1 MPYADI
7 SKPPAPLPS
16 AKLQVLRP
24 GVSLQPPLTRLGS
37 GPGLI
42 LFTTEDVYDEEV
54 TQRDDAPTAVLKW
67 AEEGYTVVQISA
79 AAVEPSKIEALL
91 TEAFEALDR
100 CEVCQPKD
108 KVGLVCKS
116 HSAQLTQVI
125 WLLIECLGY
134 TNVIWDLS
142 KPAFA
147 RFPRFV
153 AGVVYVDGSESEA
166 CGTDNLSL
174 LKHVA
179 GPPKQ
184 IVSMTFGSLNKEYY
198 YPNAQGQWF
207 SAGGADFDYSAES
220 VAHTRNLQFLKPK
233 MGGPYFDLE
242 EIWEEHTYYEFADR
256 SVEHTMS
263 TMVQEPYVNHV
274 PTVRSSIRTI

>member
-1 MPYADI
+1 M
-7 SKPPAPLPS
+7 
-16 AKLQVLRP
+16 
-24 GVSLQPPLTRLGS
+24 
-37 GPGLI
+37 I
-42 LFTTEDVYDEEV
+42 LFTTDDIYDEQV

-79 AAVEPSKIEALL
+79 AAVGGSKIEDLL
-91 TEAFEALDR
+91 TEAVKAIER
-100 CEVCQPKD
+100 CDACQPKD
-108 KVGLVCKS
+108 KVGVVGKS
-116 HSAQLTQVI
+116 ESSRSSHFTGLLMNQLAYSKD
-125 WLLIECLGY
+125 L
-134 TNVIWDLS
+134 WDVVR
-142 KPAFA
+142 PALA
-147 RFPRFV
+147 KFPRIV

-166 CGTDNLSL
+166 CGADNLPL

-184 IVSMTFGSLNKEYY
+184 IGSKSAGSLNKDYH
-198 YPNAQGQWF
+198 YPKSHGQWF
-207 SAGGADFDYSAES
+207 SAGGADFDYAADS

-242 EIWEEHTYYEFADR
+242 DIWEEHTFYEFADR

-274 PTVRSSIRTI
+274 PTVSSIPEG

>member
-7 SKPPAPLPS
+7 TKPPAPLPA
-16 AKLQVLRP
+16 AKLQVLKS

-42 LFTTEDVYDEEV
+42 LFTTDDIYDEQV

-79 AAVEPSKIEALL
+79 AAVGGSKIEDLL
-91 TEAFEALDR
+91 TEAVKAIER
-100 CEVCQPKD
+100 CDACQPKD
-108 KVGLVCKS
+108 KVGVVGKSESSRNS
-116 HSAQLTQVI
+116 HSTGLLMTQLAYSKD
-125 WLLIECLGY
+125 L
-134 TNVIWDLS
+134 WDVVR
-142 KPAFA
+142 PALA
-147 RFPRFV
+147 KFPRIV

-166 CGTDNLSL
+166 CGADNLPL

-184 IVSMTFGSLNKEYY
+184 IGSKSAGSLNKDYH
-198 YPNAQGQWF
+198 YPKSHGQWF
-207 SAGGADFDYSAES
+207 SAGGADFDYAADS

-242 EIWEEHTYYEFADR
+242 DIWEEHTFYEFADR

-274 PTVRSSIRTI
+274 PTVSSIPEG